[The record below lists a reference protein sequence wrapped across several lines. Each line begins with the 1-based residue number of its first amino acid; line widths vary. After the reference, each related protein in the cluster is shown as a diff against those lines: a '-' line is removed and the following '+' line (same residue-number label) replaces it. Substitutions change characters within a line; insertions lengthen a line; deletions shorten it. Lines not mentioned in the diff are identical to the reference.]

1 MMIRDTNPRCSP
13 VTLAVYPRSLGVQ
26 RVNTDQ
32 KIFLTKICVY
42 LCLSVV
48 SILILSACGS
58 RSSQETPVQPAALP
72 SHDATS
78 PVPRSSPTPVP
89 TSTITPTPSQT
100 PTPTQTYTPTPD
112 TRPDP
117 QLWGGWQIVPTVSG
131 VANEI
136 YQRGLANGNDPHVFS
151 VIGDCQSEPN
161 VFLGYYET
169 QWYVLSAKYKYLQE
183 TIDYFKGS
191 FSRKSLAVRDGMSAP
206 TALSALWADKESCQ
220 PDESPV
226 ACELRVRKPA
236 IIFINLGT
244 NWRPD
249 ASPKAYEKYL
259 RQIVDLVIAS
269 GTLPVLSTK
278 ADNVEGNNGINLV
291 TAQVAHDYDIPVLN
305 FWLAANNLPNHGL
318 DEARKNIYLT
328 PDGWDLR
335 NFTAL
340 ETLDALRKALG
351 SKP

>member
-1 MMIRDTNPRCSP
+1 M
-13 VTLAVYPRSLGVQ
+13 
-26 RVNTDQ
+26 
-32 KIFLTKICVY
+32 KICVY
-42 LCLSVV
+42 LCLSV
-48 SILILSACGS
+48 LLMLLLSACGN
-58 RSSQETPVQPAALP
+58 RSAQETPAQPAVLP

-78 PVPRSSPTPVP
+78 PAPRLSPTPAP
-89 TSTITPTPSQT
+89 TSTITPSNSGVTPTPSQT
-100 PTPTQTYTPTPD
+100 PLPTQTYTPTPD

-117 QLWGGWQIVPTVSG
+117 QLWGGWSIVPTVSG
-131 VANEI
+131 VAQEI
-136 YQRGLANGNDPHVFS
+136 YQRGIAAGNDPHIFS

-169 QWYVLSAKYKYLQE
+169 QWYVLSDKYKYLQE

-206 TALSALWADKESCQ
+206 TALSALWADKQSCQ

-226 ACELRVRKPA
+226 ACELRVRKPS

-249 ASPKAYEKYL
+249 ASPKVYEKYL
-259 RQIVDLVIAS
+259 RQIVDLVIAN

-291 TAQVAHDYDIPVLN
+291 TAQVAHDYDIPLLN
-305 FWLAANNLPNHGL
+305 FWLAANSLPNHGL
-318 DEARKNIYLT
+318 DESRQNIYLT
-328 PDGWDLR
+328 PEGWDLR

-340 ETLDALRKALG
+340 ETLDALRKALVLE
-351 SKP
+351 K

>member
-1 MMIRDTNPRCSP
+1 M
-13 VTLAVYPRSLGVQ
+13 
-26 RVNTDQ
+26 
-32 KIFLTKICVY
+32 KICVY

-48 SILILSACGS
+48 LMVLLSACGS
-58 RSSQETPVQPAALP
+58 RSPQETLAQPAALP

-78 PVPRSSPTPVP
+78 PTRRLSATPAPTFTLTPSNSGV
-89 TSTITPTPSQT
+89 TPTPSQT
-100 PTPTQTYTPTPD
+100 VVPTQTYTATPD

-117 QLWGGWQIVPTVSG
+117 RLWGGWPIVPTVSG

-136 YQRGLANGNDPHVFS
+136 YQRGLVNGNDPHVFS

-169 QWYVLSAKYKYLQE
+169 QWYFLSDKYKYLQE

-206 TALSALWADKESCQ
+206 TALSALWADKEFCQ

-291 TAQVAHDYDIPVLN
+291 TAQVAHDYDIPLLN
-305 FWLAANNLPNHGL
+305 FWLAANSLPNHGL

-328 PDGWDLR
+328 PNGWDLR